1 MNYQSIWERA
11 CPLIHADFYQQFVAS
26 RYSALISSALK
37 QAAGKELVLNILTP
51 KQAKEYQSGAATVR
65 KVFPKLNGKYTFESF
80 VVGSGNRFAHAASL
94 AVAEAPADAYNPL
107 FIYGGV
113 GLGKT
118 HLMHAIGHYILQQ
131 KPDTRLE

>member
-11 CPLIHADFYQQFVAS
+11 CPLIHAEMTDITYSTWIERALKPLDLVGEQYYVKAETDFYHQFVAS

-80 VVGSGNRFAHAASL
+80 VVGSGNRL
-94 AVAEAPADAYNPL
+94 PMPL
-107 FIYGGV
+107 PGG
-113 GLGKT
+113 GGGAGGCL
-118 HLMHAIGHYILQQ
+118 
-131 KPDTRLE
+131 